1 LTAQLLKLETA
12 QLLKLGYKIVAL
24 GQHRERPA
32 IDDFA
37 GDGQHAAT
45 TDAVE
50 QQHAGGIPAADSSS
64 ASSRRVSA
72 SRSCRRPSVG

>member
-1 LTAQLLKLETA
+1 MTAQLLKLETA

-24 GQHRERPA
+24 GQHRPA